1 MDKRYHEIASTLFLQ
16 IDATDPS
23 WEKSTSLFNSRTK
36 YILRLC
42 LNLMGEIQ
50 SQRKSMELFQ
60 HTFDQPINRI
70 ALGITASQ
78 QFNIKS
84 FRGYTELPEWKCWN
98 FTEKE
103 KLLYLPWIHAECPIQ
118 NAKETK
124 SMCGIVTGINYV
136 GTPCK

>member
-1 MDKRYHEIASTLFLQ
+1 
-16 IDATDPS
+16 
-23 WEKSTSLFNSRTK
+23 
-36 YILRLC
+36 
-42 LNLMGEIQ
+42 
-50 SQRKSMELFQ
+50 MELFQ

-70 ALGITASQ
+70 ALGIPASQ
-78 QFNIKS
+78 QFKMNS

-103 KLLYLPWIHAECPIQ
+103 KLLYLPWVLAECPIW

-124 SMCGIVTGINYV
+124 NMPAIVTGINYV